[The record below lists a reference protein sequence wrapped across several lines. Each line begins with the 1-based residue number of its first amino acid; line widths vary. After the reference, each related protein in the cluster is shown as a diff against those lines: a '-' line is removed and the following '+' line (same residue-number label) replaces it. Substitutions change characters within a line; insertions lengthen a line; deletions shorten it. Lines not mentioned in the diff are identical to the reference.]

1 MPAGGGT
8 SQTAVVRSVG
18 GRTQTASLVTA
29 AAAAA
34 TMLVL
39 APLLG
44 LLPQAVLAAVVI
56 VYSIGLIDPA
66 EFVAIRKI
74 RTMEFTWALAA
85 FAGVLV
91 FGTLQGIV
99 VAIVLSLIGLSSQA
113 ANPKVYVIGRKRG
126 ADVLRPLSP
135 EHPDDETFEGL
146 LILRPE
152 GRLFFANAQ
161 QVGDQIRA
169 LVAEHRP
176 QRVGARH
183 EPRPRHRIFG
193 PADADGRRATHDR
206 RRGYGLAGGG
216 STRTCWRASAPPL
229 AGRLGRGAPAV
240 QRARGHKEIY
250 RADLGDPTMMAPMET
265 PSRLD
270 PAATRLNQFF
280 GPAADAHPGLSGFS
294 LLSQGREAFIV
305 RLALADL
312 AERSLDM
319 QYFSWD
325 GDTTGRIIVD
335 RVMKAADR
343 GVRVR
348 LLVDDPYYK
357 ASDSVKAALDAH
369 PNVEIRLFNPLTN
382 RNWSV
387 FDFIFDFRRVN
398 RRMHNKLVVVDNAAA
413 IVGGR
418 NIGDIY
424 YGVNTIANYRDLD
437 VLAVGPVVRD
447 LSAVFE
453 RFWNSSSTVPIA
465 AIVDRAHGAADL
477 DAILVRLREEI
488 AAADY
493 PYPIDQD
500 LDELAAQGAELRDN
514 LVWAHGRVIADDPEA
529 IARGQESDDVVA
541 FIRGRVAQLKE
552 ELLVESPYFV
562 LPAGARATVKA
573 LHERNVRVRVLTN
586 SLASNDMLPAH
597 SGYAKTRRPLLENG
611 MELYEL
617 RPDTDAFRPGWSL
630 LSGRSPA
637 ALHTKAMAFD
647 REAVFIGSFNLDPR
661 SAVINTEAGLYI
673 ESPELAEK
681 LTAYM
686 ATGVLPAN
694 SYRVLLD
701 PNGEIVWETVK
712 DGQQVR
718 YRDEPEASFRRRF
731 LAGLWKLLPIES
743 QL

>member
-1 MPAGGGT
+1 MRRGT
-8 SQTAVVRSVG
+8 PCRVAKCR
-18 GRTQTASLVTA
+18 RRHADTQRAS
-29 AAAAA
+29 
-34 TMLVL
+34 
-39 APLLG
+39 
-44 LLPQAVLAAVVI
+44 
-56 VYSIGLIDPA
+56 S
-66 EFVAIRKI
+66 
-74 RTMEFTWALAA
+74 
-85 FAGVLV
+85 FAGL
-91 FGTLQGIV
+91 
-99 VAIVLSLIGLSSQA
+99 AES
-113 ANPKVYVIGRKRG
+113 
-126 ADVLRPLSP
+126 
-135 EHPDDETFEGL
+135 
-146 LILRPE
+146 
-152 GRLFFANAQ
+152 
-161 QVGDQIRA
+161 RA
-169 LVAEHRP
+169 
-176 QRVGARH
+176 
-183 EPRPRHRIFG
+183 
-193 PADADGRRATHDR
+193 
-206 RRGYGLAGGG
+206 
-216 STRTCWRASAPPL
+216 L
-229 AGRLGRGAPAV
+229 AGRGLPRTVLIWLAQVLTGT
-240 QRARGHKEIY
+240 RARRPASP
-250 RADLGDPTMMAPMET
+250 RAVSTAFE
-265 PSRLD
+265 D
-270 PAATRLNQFF
+270 PASTRLGQFF
-280 GPAADAHPGLSGFS
+280 GPAADRHPGLSGFS
-294 LLSQGREAFIV
+294 LLSHGREAFIV

-319 QYFSWD
+319 QYYSWD

-335 RVMKAADR
+335 SVMKAADR

-348 LLVDDPYYK
+348 LLVDDPFYK

-382 RNWSV
+382 RSWS
-387 FDFIFDFRRVN
+387 FLDFIVDFGRVN
-398 RRMHNKLVVVDNAAA
+398 RRMHNKLMVADSAAA

-447 LSAVFE
+447 LSGVFD
-453 RFWNSSSTVPIA
+453 RFWNSLSTMPIS
-465 AIVDRAHGAADL
+465 AIVDRAYGAADL
-477 DAILVRLREEI
+477 DAILIRLREEI

-514 LVWAHGRVIADDPEA
+514 LVWAHGRVIADEPET
-529 IARGQESDDVVA
+529 IARGKESDHVVE
-541 FIRGRVAQLKE
+541 FIRQRVAQLKE

-562 LPAGARATVKA
+562 LPARARATVKA

-617 RPDTDAFRPGWSL
+617 RPDTDAFRAGWSL

-673 ESPELAEK
+673 ESPELAER

-686 ATGVLPAN
+686 ATGVVPAN

-701 PNGEIVWETVK
+701 PNGEIVWETVR
-712 DGQQVR
+712 DGKKMR
-718 YRDEPEASFRRRF
+718 YQDEPETGFRRR
-731 LAGLWKLLPIES
+731 LVANLWKLLPIDS